1 MRPVLQSLRHHATFS
16 FPHPQTRRQKMKR
29 KYAPIGLLALGTIGW
44 APQQASALPNGLP
57 HADHLSDVEQ
67 VRWFATRGD
76 GLVAAELLPLV
87 RLLSGS
93 ALCPSAFRLAHR
105 GHSRSRQRW
114 LKSHHHRRVF
124 GDTSVTERR
133 GCAPRLSRIVTMPRP
148 ILKIISETTKI
159 RCRCG
164 AEPRLTHKM
173 PGSGPGTLIM
183 YNRRCGEQT
192 WASQPAP

>member
-1 MRPVLQSLRHHATFS
+1 
-16 FPHPQTRRQKMKR
+16 MKR

-124 GDTSVTERR
+124 GDTSVTETWLRSTPFPDCHHAPTNSEDHFRDNEDQVPLWCRTSTNPQNARVRTGDTHHVQSAVRR
-133 GCAPRLSRIVTMPRP
+133 TDLGLAARSLV
-148 ILKIISETTKI
+148 LN
-159 RCRCG
+159 
-164 AEPRLTHKM
+164 L
-173 PGSGPGTLIM
+173 
-183 YNRRCGEQT
+183 
-192 WASQPAP
+192 